1 MGVTDSAAP
10 CVGCEEASF
19 DTTVVVL
26 GVIGEVVVLGIIG
39 GVVGST
45 VSTGST

>member
-1 MGVTDSAAP
+1 MGVTDSATP
-10 CVGCEEASF
+10 CVGCKEASF

-26 GVIGEVVVLGIIG
+26 GVIGEVA
-39 GVVGST
+39 GST